1 VSRALDNLYPAARG
15 ITVDIPESLPEILV
29 DPAILERVIVN
40 LTENAL
46 RYAPAGRP
54 PLLSASA
61 LGDRVEL
68 RVVDRGPGISDRKS
82 VG

>member
-1 VSRALDNLYPAARG
+1 MSRALDNLYPAARG